1 MPPPSN
7 TISAVFSQ
15 KKGEIL
21 SNYKMF
27 SYLYGHILL
36 FRFGLGQLPLLLH
49 LPGWL
54 TDPAKLER
62 RLATL
67 RDGTIPFLTLTVP
80 SDQADTYNLAFK
92 ELGAS
97 LRALHPK
104 QMLTPKRS
112 LLLNLV
118 RAVTVTAAWYGSTSL
133 TLVVA
138 ISQFLIAP
146 YSLFVSI
153 TAGIG
158 FIQYLLLPHYLAYAT
173 LHFSASLLPQS
184 TLLSCLTDWG
194 QLPITPLN
202 IGLFLLLDQLL
213 CLQAILTPGTVT
225 YSTSK
230 ILRHALHGFVNSKTM
245 VLVILLLCY
254 HHHPTISLWVWIVEG
269 FFIKATPRISVF
281 LSSCSLHFNAVFYHQ
296 HRMAHLPVV
305 YQHAHKLHHAPG
317 NMAGVTAFDASLYGC
332 GMPEEFLVL
341 ATELVLLS
349 VGFPPASL
357 SWYVLHTQGLGN
369 KHGHTIKEEGEGR
382 RQESF
387 HTDHHLTHT
396 KNYGFA
402 GFHCLLDLFFS
413 TATRKDGHFILANKR
428 SGSTS
433 SGKEVMVEAVVE
445 PGSKVISFLFTAV
458 DLSVKEKP
466 FQPQENPS
474 VELKSSRLAEIPCSN
489 LSLLVRPYESKK
501 GRL

>member
-1 MPPPSN
+1 MC
-7 TISAVFSQ
+7 
-15 KKGEIL
+15 
-21 SNYKMF
+21 
-27 SYLYGHILL
+27 SYLYGHLLL

-49 LPGWL
+49 LPAWL

-62 RLATL
+62 LLATL
-67 RDGTIPFLTLTVP
+67 RDGTVPSLTLTVP

-92 ELGAS
+92 QLGAS

-104 QMLTPKRS
+104 QMPTPKRS

-118 RAVTVTAAWYGSTSL
+118 RVFTVAAAWYGSTSL

-138 ISQFLIAP
+138 TSQFLIAP

-158 FIQYLLLPHYLAYAT
+158 FIQYLLLPHYLAYAA
-173 LHFSASLLPQS
+173 LQYFASLLPQS
-184 TLLSCLTDWG
+184 TMLSCLTDWG
-194 QLPITPLN
+194 QLPVTPFT
-202 IGLFLLLDQLL
+202 ISLFLLLDQLL
-213 CLQAILTPGTVT
+213 CLHAILTPGTAT

-230 ILRHALHGFVNSKTM
+230 ILQHALHGFVNSKTM

-254 HHHPTISLWVWIVEG
+254 HHHPTISLWLWIVEG
-269 FFIKATPRISVF
+269 FLVKATPRISVF
-281 LSSCSLHFNAVFYHQ
+281 LSSSSLHFNALFYHQ

-332 GMPEEFLVL
+332 GMPEEFLML
-341 ATELVLLS
+341 ATELVLMS

-369 KHGHTIKEEGEGR
+369 KHGHTIKEEGR
-382 RQESF
+382 RQENF
-387 HTDHHLTHT
+387 HTDHHLIHT

-402 GFHCLLDLFFS
+402 GFHCLLDLYFS
-413 TATRKDGHFILANKR
+413 TAARKDGHLILANKR

-433 SGKEVMVEAVVE
+433 SGREVMVEAVVE
-445 PGSKVISFLFTAV
+445 PVSKVISFLFTAV
-458 DLSVKEKP
+458 NLSVEEKP
-466 FQPQENPS
+466 FQHQENHS
-474 VELKSSRLAEIPCSN
+474 VELKPSRPVEIPCSN
-489 LSLLVRPYESKK
+489 LSLLVRPYKSEK